1 MHRSSLLPIKRKK
14 QKNKK
19 NPRRSMRFPTAPG
32 LGVSSTGTA
41 AARIPGRR
49 LLPPERTGEGEEK
62 GKVGKKNKKI
72 IKKKKNQGVVKKCI
86 RSKFGK
92 KSMAC
97 N

>member
-1 MHRSSLLPIKRKK
+1 MH
-14 QKNKK
+14 
-19 NPRRSMRFPTAPG
+19 FPTAPG

-72 IKKKKNQGVVKKCI
+72 IKKKKIKE
-86 RSKFGK
+86 
-92 KSMAC
+92 
-97 N
+97 